1 MGIALTGGRGGHA
14 ALLISDTMHHRIRK
28 VYLPMPGFDASELA
42 IPSADGSLLYRFD
55 ANGRHLNTLN
65 ALNGTKVF
73 TFTYTA
79 AGTLAGVEDAFGNT
93 IGVERNAAGQP
104 IAIVAPF
111 GQRTQMSINPEGY
124 LQSLTDPLEQA
135 YQLGYL
141 PGGLLHTLRDQRG
154 FTHTYTYDALGR
166 LEQDQNPAGGGLTL
180 DRTDAAAQYSV
191 VVTSKLGLQSSY
203 LTAFRSD
210 GGQNRT
216 FARPDATQNQISLN
230 PDESSL
236 TCYATGMQ
244 VTQKLAGD
252 PRFGMQAPYVKEQHI
267 TTPGGRDALLTQTS
281 EATLA
286 QRGDL
291 LSVQALNR
299 TLTLNGKTTTVNYDA
314 ASLTWRGTSPQARQT
329 AVIIDPYGRPLEQ
342 QIAGVLPVTVRY
354 DSRGRL
360 DRAAQGAR
368 QTTLAYDPLSG
379 YLASLT
385 DALGNTTSYTR
396 DAAGKPQTSTLPGGI
411 TWSYGWDA
419 SGNLTAL
426 TEPGGA
432 RQHAFAYDENGRL
445 ASYRSPLNA
454 EQTANYDLD
463 GRPVRRRFPSGSAI
477 EWLYNAKGQLATVR
491 TPQGDDSLSYHPTTG
506 LLSGATSRDGQAIAY
521 SYDGGMLTSAVWS
534 GPVAGTVG
542 YSYNNDLRLAQASYG
557 GTTLAY
563 SLRQRRP
570 ADRRGGHHA
579 GAPGRQRLAGRPLGG
594 QLPSQLH
601 L

>member
-1 MGIALTGGRGGHA
+1 MT
-14 ALLISDTMHHRIRK
+14 
-28 VYLPMPGFDASELA
+28 
-42 IPSADGSLLYRFD
+42 
-55 ANGRHLNTLN
+55 
-65 ALNGTKVF
+65 
-73 TFTYTA
+73 
-79 AGTLAGVEDAFGNT
+79 
-93 IGVERNAAGQP
+93 
-104 IAIVAPF
+104 
-111 GQRTQMSINPEGY
+111 
-124 LQSLTDPLEQA
+124 
-135 YQLGYL
+135 
-141 PGGLLHTLRDQRG
+141 QRG
-154 FTHTYTYDALGR
+154 FTHTYTYDVLGR

-180 DRTDAAAQYSV
+180 GRTDAAAQYSV

-216 FARPDATQNQISLN
+216 FTQPDATQNQVSLN

-236 TCYATGMQ
+236 ASYATGMQ

-252 PRFGMQAPYVKEQHI
+252 PRFGLQAPYVKEQRI

-299 TLTLNGKTTTVNYDA
+299 TLTLNGKTTAINYDA

-329 AVIIDPYGRPLEQ
+329 AVIIDSYGRPLEQ
-342 QIAGVLPVTVRY
+342 QVTGVLPVTVRY

-368 QTTLAYDPLSG
+368 QTTLAYDPFSG
-379 YLASLT
+379 YLSSLT
-385 DALGNTTSYTR
+385 DALGNTISYTR
-396 DAAGKPQTSTLPGGI
+396 DAAGRPQTSTLPGSI
-411 TWSYGWDA
+411 TWSYEWDA

-432 RQHAFAYDENGRL
+432 RQHAFTYDENGRL

-454 EQTANYDLD
+454 QQIFSYDLD
-463 GRPVRRRFPSGSAI
+463 GRPVRRQFPSGGAI
-477 EWLYNAKGQLATVR
+477 EWLYNAKGQLATLR
-491 TPQGDDSLSYHPTTG
+491 TPQGDDTLSYHPTTG

-521 SYDGGMLTSAVWS
+521 GYDGSLLTGATWS
-534 GPVAGTVG
+534 GSVASTVG
-542 YSYNNDLRLAQASYG
+542 YIYNNDLLVSQMSYA
-557 GTTLAY
+557 GTTLAINY
-563 SLRQRRP
+563 DNDGLLTGVGGITLARRV
-570 ADRRGGHHA
+570 
-579 GAPGRQRLAGRPLGG
+579 RQRLAGRPLGG
-594 QLPSQLH
+594 QLPGQLH